1 MENNIEFLLKNKQT
15 IELLLLKSNKKYD
28 DYLINNSPFESKK
41 CMVELKDVNDILY
54 DDYYESGI
62 YGFLNYQL
70 NLKYDEMLKKNY
82 EFLNKP
88 SIVKKLIDTNNFELT
103 NEATEQNYGILE
115 LYEKVVFTPRS
126 KNLGDDISIVELKK
140 YYLLKNSDIN
150 IVNESSYDTINI
162 KLLPSDFIVTKI
174 YKLDNKPKLLNVM
187 TKQDYIVEQNND
199 IFIKYDKMIKQMCVD
214 NKKMLNYMLNFDNI
228 YKLCK
233 LNDCLEN
240 DNFNLSDLLEFDFSK
255 YIDDIKTTNNYDMQ
269 EYNELI
275 EKYYGLTLD
284 DLFDEIN
291 EKYIIMEKTKPAI
304 KIVLELMIRIFID
317 IKLNNKKFNLSK
329 SILKYLPSSKEIDP
343 YVNLKSQILIDRHW
357 RNLLAYDEITI
368 EFNNFNI
375 KPMVLSVFQM
385 LKKHN
390 LNHILNY
397 LKEIVEKNDKIVNI

>member
-28 DYLINNSPFESKK
+28 DYLINNSSFESKK

-88 SIVKKLIDTNNFELT
+88 SIVKKLIDTNNFKLT
-103 NEATEQNYGILE
+103 NEAIEQNYGILE